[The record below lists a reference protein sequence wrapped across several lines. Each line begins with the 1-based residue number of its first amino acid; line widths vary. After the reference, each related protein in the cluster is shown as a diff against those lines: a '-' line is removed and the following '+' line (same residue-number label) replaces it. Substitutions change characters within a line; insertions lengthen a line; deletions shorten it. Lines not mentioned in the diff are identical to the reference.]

1 MRLPE
6 FRWRHWGSLA
16 LVVSLFGLTGCPA
29 PAEKTVRP
37 ERPAE
42 SAAEAEPATA
52 AEPPALGN
60 SLAEEP
66 ASEVQPPPGTPE
78 PKFPENPPAPVAI
91 QPASPPPEDKAPP
104 ATDGPE
110 LKPQATAENSPEEKP
125 EGEKPGEAEVKPEP
139 LPAYYAL
146 REEHDPNGI
155 GRFYQGREIAHV
167 MGFAAAGWLER
178 PEREEEER
186 LSLLVNELK
195 LKPGMVAADI
205 GAGSGVITLMMAKQ
219 VAQPADAAADGEGGK
234 ATGGRV
240 FAVDVQQEM
249 LDLLGKKLKVQ
260 KVENVELILG
270 TERSPRLPKDT
281 LDLAVMVDVY
291 HEFAWPHEMLKEIS
305 AALKP
310 GGRLVFVEY
319 RMEDPKVFIK
329 LVHKMTEEQVKKEA
343 SHPDFRLK
351 WKETIES
358 LPQQHMV
365 VFERQSQ
372 QVTQN

>member
-1 MRLPE
+1 MRLPD
-6 FRWRHWGSLA
+6 FRWRHWGSMA
-16 LVVSLFGLTGCPA
+16 LVVGLFGLTGCPA

-42 SAAEAEPATA
+42 PVAEAAPSTATEA
-52 AEPPALGN
+52 PALNN

-66 ASEVQPPPGTPE
+66 APEVQPPAGTPE

-91 QPASPPPEDKAPP
+91 QPENPPLEEKVPP
-104 ATDGPE
+104 TTGGPE
-110 LKPQATAENSPEEKP
+110 LKPQAAVENPPEEKP
-125 EGEKPGEAEVKPEP
+125 EGEKPGEADVKPEP
-139 LPAYYAL
+139 LPAYYSL

-205 GAGSGVITLMMAKQ
+205 GAGSGVITLMMARQ
-219 VAQPADAAADGEGGK
+219 VAQPADASKNAPANGEGEKAAD
-234 ATGGRV
+234 GRV

-365 VFERQSQ
+365 VFERQQ
-372 QVTQN
+372 